1 MNILFFI
8 LLFVMCLALII
19 VVLLCTTFVIPH
31 CCNCMRSLCQIAK
44 NKLMYNSV
52 IRGLLEA
59 YFLMSIAAVYQ
70 VRNMGKFD
78 TEGWFNFTIS
88 VLTLVYLV
96 LFPIWSLCYLLKNF
110 ARLETPV
117 MQLKYGTLYQ
127 NVDPKRPVALLFTL
141 YFCVRRL
148 VFALLIVL
156 LSE

>member
-1 MNILFFI
+1 MNILFI
-8 LLFVMCLALII
+8 LILFVMCSVLIL
-19 VVLLCTTFVIPH
+19 VVLFCTSFVIPY
-31 CCNCMRSLCQIAK
+31 CCSCMRSVCQIAK

-70 VRNMGKFD
+70 VRNMGEFD
-78 TEGWFNFTIS
+78 TEGTFNFVIS
-88 VLTLVYLV
+88 ILTLIYLV
-96 LFPIWSLCYLLKNF
+96 SFPIWSLCYLLKNF
-110 ARLETPV
+110 AKLETPA

-127 NVDPKRPVALLFTL
+127 NVDPKRPVALRFTL